1 MQGKA
6 TKHREPNTKKYVD
19 NCELLSHYLVI
30 MDNKK
35 TPKNPQIFICENCD
49 FKSSNK
55 KDYKRHLGTA
65 KHKRIKMDKNGI
77 KETYDCICG
86 NKYEYQSGL
95 CKHKK
100 KCNYKTPVQIKEEQF
115 IQYIEEQNIKL
126 EEMNEE
132 QKKHNEELKE
142 QISGM
147 SLVTNNNT
155 INNNNVFNL
164 KVFLNNDCKDAMGM
178 TEFLHSIE
186 VSEEDLITFENEG
199 YVKGISSI
207 INRHLSELAITERPI
222 HCTDKKR
229 QTIYF
234 KSEKEGWKKDDE
246 NIQVNRLINSVEN
259 KSYNKFIDIHEEKG
273 NPEDAYNP
281 ESPRHKWYKRLAIE
295 TSGGEVGNKEINEKR
310 LLRLTTDLLYI
321 KIKKEVARY

>member
-6 TKHREPNTKKYVD
+6 NDHREPNTKKKVD
-19 NCELLSHYLVI
+19 NFELLSNYLVI
-30 MDNKK
+30 MTTKK
-35 TPKNPQIFICENCD
+35 GTKGTTILYCKKCD
-49 FKSSNK
+49 FKCFHQSK
-55 KDYKRHLGTA
+55 YERHLNTA
-65 KHKRIKMDKNGI
+65 KHKKQHLTTEEQQKNL
-77 KETYDCICG
+77 ECICG
-86 NKYEYQSGL
+86 KKYKERTALYR
-95 CKHKK
+95 HKQ

-115 IQYIEEQNIKL
+115 IQYIEEQRKR
-126 EEMNEE
+126 EEE
-132 QKKHNEELKE
+132 HFEELKE

-186 VSEEDLITFENEG
+186 VSEEDLIKFEEEG
-199 YVKGISSI
+199 YVKGMRSVIE
-207 INRHLSELAITERPI
+207 RHLSKLAITERPI

-229 QTIYF
+229 QTIDF

>member
-1 MQGKA
+1 M
-6 TKHREPNTKKYVD
+6 TTKKGTKGTTILY
-19 NCELLSHYLVI
+19 C
-30 MDNKK
+30 KK
-35 TPKNPQIFICENCD
+35 CD
-49 FKSSNK
+49 FKCFHQSK
-55 KDYKRHLGTA
+55 YERHLNTA
-65 KHKRIKMDKNGI
+65 KHKKQHLTTEEQQKNL
-77 KETYDCICG
+77 ECICG
-86 NKYEYQSGL
+86 KKYKERTALYR
-95 CKHKK
+95 HKQ

-115 IQYIEEQNIKL
+115 IQYIEEQRKR
-126 EEMNEE
+126 EEE
-132 QKKHNEELKE
+132 HFEELKE

-186 VSEEDLITFENEG
+186 VSEEDLIKFEEEG
-199 YVKGISSI
+199 YVKGMRSVIE
-207 INRHLSELAITERPI
+207 RHLSKLAITERPI

>member
-6 TKHREPNTKKYVD
+6 TEHREPKTEKYVD
-19 NCELLSHYLVI
+19 NCELLSNYLVI
-30 MDNKK
+30 MTTKK
-35 TPKNPQIFICENCD
+35 MPKMPKEFTCEKCD
-49 FKSSNK
+49 FKCYKKSNFEI
-55 KDYKRHLGTA
+55 HLGTA
-65 KHKRIKMDKNGI
+65 KHKKQHLTTEEQQK
-77 KETYDCICG
+77 KLECICG
-86 NKYEYQSGL
+86 KKYKERTALYR
-95 CKHKK
+95 HKQ

-115 IQYIEEQNIKL
+115 IQYIEEQRKR
-126 EEMNEE
+126 EEEHFE
-132 QKKHNEELKE
+132 DLKE

-155 INNNNVFNL
+155 INNNVFNL

-186 VSEEDLITFENEG
+186 VSEEDLIKFEEEG
-199 YVKGISSI
+199 YVKGVRSVIE
-207 INRHLSELAITERPI
+207 RHLSKLAITERPI

-310 LLRLTTDLLYI
+310 LLRITTDLLYI
-321 KIKKEVARY
+321 KIKKEVVRY

>member
-6 TKHREPNTKKYVD
+6 NDHREPKTEKYVD
-19 NCELLSHYLVI
+19 NSELLSNYLVI
-30 MDNKK
+30 MTTKK
-35 TPKNPQIFICENCD
+35 GTKGTTILYCKKCD
-49 FKSSNK
+49 FKCFHQSK
-55 KDYKRHLGTA
+55 YERHLNTA
-65 KHKRIKMDKNGI
+65 KHKKQHLTTEEQQKNL
-77 KETYDCICG
+77 ECICG
-86 NKYEYQSGL
+86 KKYKERTALYR
-95 CKHKK
+95 HKQ

-115 IQYIEEQNIKL
+115 IQYIEEQRKR
-126 EEMNEE
+126 EEE
-132 QKKHNEELKE
+132 HFEELKE

-186 VSEEDLITFENEG
+186 VSEDDLITFEEEG
-199 YVKGISSI
+199 YVKGMRSVIE
-207 INRHLSELAITERPI
+207 RHLSKLAITERPI

>member
-1 MQGKA
+1 M
-6 TKHREPNTKKYVD
+6 TTKKGTKGTTILY
-19 NCELLSHYLVI
+19 C
-30 MDNKK
+30 KK
-35 TPKNPQIFICENCD
+35 CD
-49 FKSSNK
+49 FKCFHQSK
-55 KDYKRHLGTA
+55 YERHLNTA
-65 KHKRIKMDKNGI
+65 KHKKQHLTTEEQQKNL
-77 KETYDCICG
+77 ECICG
-86 NKYEYQSGL
+86 KKYKERTALYR
-95 CKHKK
+95 HKQ

-115 IQYIEEQNIKL
+115 IQYIEEQRKR
-126 EEMNEE
+126 EEE
-132 QKKHNEELKE
+132 HFEELKE

-186 VSEEDLITFENEG
+186 VSEDDLITFEEEG
-199 YVKGISSI
+199 YVKGMRSVIE
-207 INRHLSELAITERPI
+207 RHLSKLAITERPI

>member
-1 MQGKA
+1 MVDKKG
-6 TKHREPNTKKYVD
+6 TKGTTILY
-19 NCELLSHYLVI
+19 CE
-30 MDNKK
+30 K
-35 TPKNPQIFICENCD
+35 CD
-49 FKSSNK
+49 FKCFHQSK
-55 KDYKRHLGTA
+55 YERHLNTA
-65 KHKRIKMDKNGI
+65 KHKMLTNVDKIGTI
-77 KETYDCICG
+77 RWDCVCG
-86 NKYEYQSGL
+86 NTYGYRQSYHR
-95 CKHKK
+95 HKK
-100 KCNYKTPVQIKEEQF
+100 KCNYKTPEELKEEELIQHLKYQSIKLEEIKEEQKK
-115 IQYIEEQNIKL
+115 QKRRDEEQRTRD
-126 EEMNEE
+126 EE
-132 QKKHNEELKE
+132 QKKQNEELKE

-178 TEFLHSIE
+178 TEFLHSIR

-207 INRHLSELAITERPI
+207 IDRHLSEMTITERPI

-234 KSEKEGWKKDDE
+234 KSEKEGWKKDDK
-246 NIQVNRLINSVEN
+246 NIQVSRLIDTVEN
-259 KSYNKFIDIHEEKG
+259 KSNNKFIDIHEEKG

-295 TSGGEVGNKEINEKR
+295 TSGGEVGNKEINEKK
-310 LLRLTTDLLYI
+310 LLRITTDLLYI
-321 KIKKEVARY
+321 KVKKEVARY